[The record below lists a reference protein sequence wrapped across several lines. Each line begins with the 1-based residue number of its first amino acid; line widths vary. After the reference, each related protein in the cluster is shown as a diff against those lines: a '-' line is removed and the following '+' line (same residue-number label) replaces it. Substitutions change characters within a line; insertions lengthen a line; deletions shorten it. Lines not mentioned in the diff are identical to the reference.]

1 MKKKDL
7 LFTVPVF
14 RETNVYVL
22 AGDREEARRI
32 AEECVLSGA
41 FLEVRTQSHC
51 IDSDGV
57 PIAREEVDKLEKS
70 GKRIYTEDSMP
81 YSEVIRNILVS
92 FGFDSQRLTVDKLL
106 GTATYS
112 VRFYDTMDFD
122 LLDYALES
130 FDSKP
135 KTFVST
141 GFDKEKNRFTQVLM
155 KFN

>member
-1 MKKKDL
+1 MKKKIYYSRFQSFGRQTL
-7 LFTVPVF
+7 
-14 RETNVYVL
+14 YVL

-81 YSEVIRNILVS
+81 YSEVIRNILVAS
-92 FGFDSQRLTVDKLL
+92 GFDSLQFTIDKLL
-106 GTATYS
+106 GTATYC
-112 VRFYDTMDFD
+112 VRFYGTMDFD